1 MNSRGD
7 TDGIQRDE
15 HDDSRP
21 DSGRGQSAQGQDD
34 RLVAE
39 STDHRPDHDQLPE
52 KRAPLSSVQQPEKR
66 APLSSVQ
73 QPEKRAPLSSE
84 VAQLGFGAVRIGTEF
99 FCVKHAASRPF
110 CHFCQSATRA
120 VVLVGQDGSGNPRR
134 ACQVCVDTNE
144 MGGIDGMDE
153 TRRVEILAGF
163 ALLLSA

>member
-39 STDHRPDHDQLPE
+39 STDHRPDHDQL
-52 KRAPLSSVQQPEKR
+52 PEKR